1 MEVNKMLDIRLLK
14 QDLERMREKRNN
26 ICIELGYG
34 YDWMLVDSLIAIDSK
49 IKQLETKL
57 ESIEEC

>member
-1 MEVNKMLDIRLLK
+1 MLDIRLLK